1 MLVMKVT
8 ILLLLALAAL
18 TSCSGGNA
26 TFIFYVV
33 INPAEA
39 EKFIEEVETL
49 AKKDD
54 LETATSQT
62 QFNNANV
69 LRVLEGR
76 GHGLKLWVQSA
87 PLSGHEDPILCG
99 VSQEPRLDPA
109 QFVVFTVPGFFGSTA
124 EATKLGERVFSQLR
138 NAGFD
143 VRREPPICGAAA
155 LHDRQ

>member
-1 MLVMKVT
+1 MKVI
-8 ILLLLALAAL
+8 ILVLLGFIAL
-18 TSCSGGNA
+18 TSCSGGGA
-26 TFIFYVV
+26 AFVFYVV
-33 INPAEA
+33 TKPDEA
-39 EKFIEEVETL
+39 AKFIEAVTAI
-49 AKKDD
+49 AKEDD
-54 LETATSQT
+54 LETAISQT
-62 QFNNANV
+62 KFNNANV

-109 QFVVFTVPGFFGSTA
+109 QFVVFTVPGFFGTRA

-155 LHDRQ
+155 IHDRS

>member
-8 ILLLLALAAL
+8 ILFLLGLAAL

-33 INPAEA
+33 TKPAET
-39 EKFIEEVETL
+39 ERFMEEVEAL
-49 AKKDD
+49 AKEDD

-62 QFNNANV
+62 QFNNAGV

-99 VSQEPRLDPA
+99 VYHEPHPDPA

-138 NAGFD
+138 SAGFD

-155 LHDRQ
+155 LHDR

>member
-1 MLVMKVT
+1 MLAMKVT
-8 ILLLLALAAL
+8 ILFLLGLAAL

-33 INPAEA
+33 TKPAET
-39 EKFIEEVETL
+39 EKFIDEVEAL
-49 AKKDD
+49 AKEDD

-62 QFNNANV
+62 QFNNAGV

-76 GHGLKLWVQSA
+76 GHGLTLWVQSA

-99 VSQEPRLDPA
+99 VSHEPHPDPA
-109 QFVVFTVPGFFGSTA
+109 QFVVFTVPGFFGTTA
-124 EATKLGERVFSQLR
+124 EATKLGERVFSHLR

-155 LHDRQ
+155 LHDR